1 MSVVV
6 LKPDLAR
13 PLFYICALK
22 TYSVIM
28 KDGENAGVS
37 VKGEGIIV
45 NINDAGLYI
54 ISAVIFYLA
63 FGVGAVGIA
72 IALLP
77 GFLFSYFLIECGKTV
92 RILLSVPLSVALVL
106 VPTWI
111 LGTLS
116 VPVSGTL
123 LVLLSVAYSVLF
135 GFVLKNSKIH
145 PRPNV
150 AAESFA
156 VLALLAV
163 AVFVTYPLHNG
174 LLPRTDGSAHYYKIG
189 LLKNSID
196 GSGQIPMWD
205 ANWYAGYPLFDFYPP
220 MSYYF
225 AVFISYFVPAGMNLV
240 FNYVTILSYMFLAAG
255 FFVLARGLGMNIFSS
270 FLAGL
275 VAVSSPRLAANTM
288 FSGQFPTILAFSLV
302 PVSLYVFKRAF
313 EEGKPGLY
321 VLSGMLLGANLVIH
335 NLTGYFMGIMLV
347 LTFLVSLARS
357 RRVER
362 GKAVGFLKAVF
373 VAVLLSSFWT
383 VPFFIN
389 VSHNPY
395 FSQKVTGFNQDIFL
409 VLMKSPDKSCAD
421 FYCFIAMGAEFTA
434 LALVGG
440 LVWLS
445 GASLGRGKMS
455 LSPHVDPGSAVV
467 ISVLIVTLLMAVSP
481 FLGISK
487 FLPFGSLGAER
498 FVFYLV
504 LPIALFGGA
513 VGEIVNG
520 FKGREFLIAGLVLSL
535 AVGVFLLGYMD
546 LVNFRAANWNNE
558 AAPLASSGLSDMY
571 SELNTLPPGRVIT
584 YGIFQAAIVSGIPAQ
599 TNKPMISGWHPPGSP
614 NYQDVAGRIEDVSGQ
629 GLFNFNVSGKFVYTM
644 FQNSWTRWIVVNL
657 CSDEGQ
663 RALDST
669 FIKDE
674 RYLVVWRN
682 GNNQGCL
689 VVLEVPGVV
698 FAETVTVAGA
708 EGDSRKIMDSIYDTE
723 NGYLVHFTKQLGEI
737 PDDEYKIIIGKDV
750 LWDAG
755 LSKEI
760 AYMASSERKPLEWKR
775 KAGEIAVKNTTGWT
789 LVKETYYPT
798 WSAWNG
804 DKEVAIHENDLGFML
819 VKSEGDLVLKQR
831 IPPENLLASA
841 ASFLF
846 FVCLL
851 ASGVLE
857 KFSPHNA
864 GKKSDPVPEGA

>member
-1 MSVVV
+1 
-6 LKPDLAR
+6 
-13 PLFYICALK
+13 
-22 TYSVIM
+22 M
-28 KDGENAGVS
+28 KNGENAGAS
-37 VKGEGIIV
+37 GKEEGITV
-45 NINDAGLYI
+45 SINDAGLYI
-54 ISAVIFYLA
+54 ASAVVFYLA
-63 FGVGAVGIA
+63 FGVHAIGIA

-77 GFLFSYFLIECGKTV
+77 GFLFSYFLIECG
-92 RILLSVPLSVALVL
+92 RIARAILSVPLSVALVL
-106 VPTWI
+106 VPTWV
-111 LGTLS
+111 LGILS
-116 VPVSGTL
+116 VPISGTL

-135 GFVLKNSKIH
+135 GFILKNSKTRAG
-145 PRPNV
+145 PKT
-150 AAESFA
+150 AAEGFA
-156 VLALLAV
+156 VLVLLAV

-189 LLKNSID
+189 LLKDSID
-196 GSGQIPMWD
+196 NNGQIPMWD

-225 AVFISYFVPAGMNLV
+225 TVFISYFVPAGMNLV
-240 FNYVTILSYMFLAAG
+240 FNYVMILSYMFLAAG
-255 FFVLARGLGMNIFSS
+255 VFVLARGLGMNIFSS

-302 PVSLYVFKRAF
+302 PISLYVFKRAF

-321 VLSGMLLGANLVIH
+321 VLSGVLLGANLVIH
-335 NLTGYFMGIMLV
+335 NLTGYFLGIMLV
-347 LTFLVSLARS
+347 LTFLISLARS
-357 RRVER
+357 RRVE
-362 GKAVGFLKAVF
+362 KEKIMGFMKAVF
-373 VAVLLSSFWT
+373 AAALLSSFWT

-395 FSQKVTGFNQDIFL
+395 FSQKVTGFNQDVFL

-434 LALVGG
+434 LALLGG
-440 LVWLS
+440 LVWFA
-445 GASLGRGKMS
+445 GASLGRGKIS
-455 LSPHVDPGSAVV
+455 LSPHAGHGSATV

-498 FVFYLV
+498 FIFYLV
-504 LPIALFGGA
+504 LPIALLGGA
-513 VGEIVNG
+513 VGEFVNG

-535 AVGVFLLGYMD
+535 AVGVFLWNYID

-629 GLFNFNVSGKFVYTM
+629 GLFNFNVSNKFVYTM

-663 RALDST
+663 RALNST
-669 FIKDE
+669 FIRDG

-689 VVLEVPGVV
+689 VVLEVPDVV
-698 FAETVTVAGA
+698 FAETVAIAGVVD
-708 EGDSRKIMDSIYDTE
+708 DSRKIIDSVYDTE
-723 NGYLVHFTKQLGEI
+723 NGYLVHFTKRLGGVDEK
-737 PDDEYKIIIGKDV
+737 EYKIIINKDV
-750 LWDAG
+750 LWDAD
-755 LSKEI
+755 LSNEI
-760 AYMASSERKPLEWKR
+760 ASMASSERKPLEWER
-775 KAGEIAVKNTTGWT
+775 NAGEITVKNTTGWT

-804 DKEVAIHENDLGFML
+804 GRELAMHENDLGFML
-819 VKSEGDLVLKQR
+819 VKSEGDLVLKLR
-831 IPPENLLASA
+831 TPTGNLLSSA
-841 ASFLF
+841 ATLLF
-846 FVCLL
+846 FACLL
-851 ASGVLE
+851 ALSVLE
-857 KFSPHNA
+857 KFSPHNT
-864 GKKSDPVPEGA
+864 GKKSDSVSEGA